1 MARVHR
7 ESILTDPVAV
17 ASRLFPLEMA
27 IMVALAYCLKPIVG
41 TPEQILGAVV
51 RYLMVDYCGPWVCP
65 AASETTAALLAC
77 VSVPE

>member
-17 ASRLFPLEMA
+17 ASRLFALYLT
-27 IMVALAYCLKPIVG
+27 IMVALAYRFQPIVG
-41 TPEQILGAVV
+41 TPEQHRVAVV

-65 AASETTAALLAC
+65 AASETTPALLAC